1 MSSTERTGLSLPG
14 RDERPSKRN
23 LILTE
28 IQGQADMANDVIR
41 LGRETKGNGRV
52 KVATCLHHIA
62 RLAREALSLPA
73 DGWQTK
79 EADRDFTLE
88 WIAAPRPPVH
98 PEPMRGVQSFKSR
111 EAANRFAA
119 NLAEDAIIVSL
130 VENVTHRRPLT
141 STPEQGK

>member
-1 MSSTERTGLSLPG
+1 MDEATLSPPVSGDALPPHIVALAA
-14 RDERPSKRN
+14 ELLPSFEDRGEGYDK
-23 LILTE
+23 T
-28 IQGQADMANDVIR
+28 
-41 LGRETKGNGRV
+41 
-52 KVATCLHHIA
+52 VAVLRA
-62 RLAREALSLPA
+62 VAALSLPA